1 MISITS
7 ITSHYFRGGGGR
19 EGERDGRGE
28 GREKA
33 KMISI
38 LLITSR
44 EERREGGKGRGEG
57 GNRGREGCGKGR
69 SGEGREGG
77 KGGEDVA
84 GKDARREQNV
94 RERIMIIS
102 TGITSGERGNEGR
115 KGGE

>member
-1 MISITS
+1 ME
-7 ITSHYFRGGGGR
+7 R
-19 EGERDGRGE
+19 EGR
-28 GREKA
+28 
-33 KMISI
+33 
-38 LLITSR
+38 
-44 EERREGGKGRGEG
+44 
-57 GNRGREGCGKGR
+57 
-69 SGEGREGG
+69 EGREGG